1 MENPIK
7 DGIPKEYLSG
17 NTWNTSEDSLESVGM
32 AKVDSL
38 KETVEEIEE
47 MINERKRLSNR
58 FVQEAE
64 AMKSKINNF
73 LMESAPRGEDD
84 SEFVRERSELRKKQI
99 DISETQL
106 KEQVECW
113 KDIALLKK
121 EFRDRQKELN
131 EKESRA
137 EMLGRILEED

>member
-1 MENPIK
+1 
-7 DGIPKEYLSG
+7 
-17 NTWNTSEDSLESVGM
+17 
-32 AKVDSL
+32 
-38 KETVEEIEE
+38 
-47 MINERKRLSNR
+47 MISERKRLSDR
-58 FVQEAE
+58 FIQEAE

-137 EMLGRILEED
+137 KMLGRILEED